1 MAGMKIIQWLNVGV
15 RGSACWPE
23 QETKIQFGS
32 YELVLRPATKDT
44 EQSVHIARQE
54 LSDDD
59 AMTLLNRFLSVLA
72 WCDDQGMET
81 LDGWSG
87 SPIPV
92 SVPRQTRLI
101 GSSIVFPFY
110 RDIES
115 DPKARLALA
124 LYREGRT
131 INSIPF
137 AFLSYFKILN
147 IFWNDKWQNHKN
159 EIIEGLRDVLP
170 MITDGEARKNID
182 VLSKRK
188 PDVAAYLH
196 ESGRCAVAHAYTKP
210 TKPVVDPD
218 EFSDLRRLSQEIWI
232 IKAVAEFLI
241 EDKLHVPRSLCG

>member
-1 MAGMKIIQWLNVGV
+1 MIRWLNMGV

-23 QETKIQFGS
+23 LETKIKFGG
-32 YELVLRPATKDT
+32 YELLLRPAAKDT

-59 AMTLLNRFLSVLA
+59 AVTLINRFLSILA

-101 GSSIVFPFY
+101 GSSIVFTFC
-110 RDIES
+110 RDMED

-124 LYREGRT
+124 LYREDRT

-147 IFWNDKWQNHKN
+147 VFWNDN

-170 MITDGEARKNID
+170 MITDGETRKCID
-182 VLSKRK
+182 DLSKQHA
-188 PDVAAYLH
+188 DVASYLYG
-196 ESGRCAVAHAYTKP
+196 SGRCAVAHAYSGT
-210 TKPVVDPD
+210 VVDPD
-218 EFSDLRRLSQEIWI
+218 NFSDLRRLSQEIWI

-241 EDKLHVPRSLCG
+241 EDKLHVSRSICG